1 MSERNLFIKLT
12 YLLYTIVAL
21 HALALYFSWY
31 WSIWWYDIVVHFLG
45 GFWVGGLALWF
56 CFFRKSSN
64 TTLGNL
70 KVYIISIL
78 AVIVI
83 GVLWELFEFSL
94 DTFVVFQTNNVLD
107 TISDLAAD
115 VAGALTASILIMNK
129 KYIKNE

>member
-1 MSERNLFIKLT
+1 MLRNRGARYSTGASRI
-12 YLLYTIVAL
+12 
-21 HALALYFSWY
+21 
-31 WSIWWYDIVVHFLG
+31 
-45 GFWVGGLALWF
+45 ALWF